1 VQAFVALGTLPRAD
15 GSELPIV
22 EYALRKSIDPDLPY
36 AEQKERFSDW
46 FTRTYLQMLITRT
59 NGNQSEAAR
68 ISGLDRSYLGK
79 LLAKHGVVKP

>member
-1 VQAFVALGTLPRAD
+1 
-15 GSELPIV
+15 
-22 EYALRKSIDPDLPY
+22 
-36 AEQKERFSDW
+36 
-46 FTRTYLQMLITRT
+46 MLITRT